1 MVIYTIQE
9 FKVKVKI
16 FYLEQRCN
24 GEPSSSCS
32 IGSTS
37 SSEEVQPLDLL
48 DGFLLEEAMIS
59 NAVLNSSAHIVS
71 SATSLKLLPLL
82 GERESLIRKK
92 NPQTFSQCREDGI
105 VLLIKIKEQTVI
117 TIQTFKAANFMTKL
131 CAESSNVKE
140 ILNQKLGKH
149 QTKFSS

>member
-1 MVIYTIQE
+1 MVVYTIQE
-9 FKVKVKI
+9 FKFKVKI

-59 NAVLNSSAHIVS
+59 NAVLNSSARIVS

-82 GERESLIRKK
+82 GERESMIRRRK
-92 NPQTFSQCREDGI
+92 
-105 VLLIKIKEQTVI
+105 
-117 TIQTFKAANFMTKL
+117 KAANIQLDTVWERGANRVPK
-131 CAESSNVKE
+131 
-140 ILNQKLGKH
+140 
-149 QTKFSS
+149 KFNFFLINCFCMFWIVLMR

>member
-1 MVIYTIQE
+1 MVVYTIQE
-9 FKVKVKI
+9 FKFKVKI

-59 NAVLNSSAHIVS
+59 NAVLNSSARIVS

-82 GERESLIRKK
+82 GERESMIRKK
-92 NPQTFSQCREDGI
+92 KSRKHSVRHRLGTRCKLRSQ
-105 VLLIKIKEQTVI
+105 KIQK
-117 TIQTFKAANFMTKL
+117 NF
-131 CAESSNVKE
+131 
-140 ILNQKLGKH
+140 
-149 QTKFSS
+149 

>member
-1 MVIYTIQE
+1 MVVYTIQE
-9 FKVKVKI
+9 FKFKVKI

-59 NAVLNSSAHIVS
+59 NAVLNSSARIVS
-71 SATSLKLLPLL
+71 SSTSLKLLPLL
-82 GERESLIRKK
+82 GERESMIRKK
-92 NPQTFSQCREDGI
+92 
-105 VLLIKIKEQTVI
+105 
-117 TIQTFKAANFMTKL
+117 KAANIQLDTVWEHGANCVPK
-131 CAESSNVKE
+131 
-140 ILNQKLGKH
+140 
-149 QTKFSS
+149 KFKKNFN